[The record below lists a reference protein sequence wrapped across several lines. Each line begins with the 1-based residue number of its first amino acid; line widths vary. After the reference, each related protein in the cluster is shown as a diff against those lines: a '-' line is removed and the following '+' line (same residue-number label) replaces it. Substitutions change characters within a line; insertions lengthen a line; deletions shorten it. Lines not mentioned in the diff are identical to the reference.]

1 MKAAARIVAELEA
14 GRTVLR
20 VLKGEPPLLPRLT
33 GPGEV
38 HLVGGAAGPLGGDE
52 LSLEIEVGPGAALC
66 VRTVA
71 ASIALPARSGAES
84 LLTVH
89 ATVAESAFLAFL
101 PEPIVAAARCHHH
114 NVSIVDIA
122 EDAGLVWREEAVLG
136 RFGEE
141 PGRLR
146 LSTTARRADR
156 PWYRSDVTAARSPA
170 ELGDARVLASLL
182 TTAPADPFA
191 TTAGD
196 PFAISAAD
204 RGRDARPSEPTSERP
219 DGRPNG
225 RPGEPP
231 NGRPGEPSSGRPN
244 GRPSEP
250 PGERPP
256 GGGDATTAAAMG
268 RGAQARTDAQLTPDQ
283 RRVPPGDRGRLAPG
297 GGVTVA
303 AATAAA
309 AAATA
314 AAATAAATTV
324 AAGQGRIAAPVDDRG
339 SGQARTASLGARAAV
354 LALAGGGAV
363 ATALGADLAE
373 TRKVT
378 DWLVPPALLLPPR

>member
-66 VRTVA
+66 IRTVA

-84 LLTVH
+84 MLTVH

-114 NVSIVDIA
+114 NASIVDIA

-196 PFAISAAD
+196 PFATTAGDPFAISAGD
-204 RGRDARPSEPTSERP
+204 RGRDARPSEPF
-219 DGRPNG
+219 
-225 RPGEPP
+225 

-256 GGGDATTAAAMG
+256 GGGDATTAATMG
-268 RGAQARTDAQLTPDQ
+268 RGVQARTDAQLTGDQ
-283 RRVPPGDRGRLAPG
+283 RAIPPGDRGRLAPG
-297 GGVTVA
+297 GGVGAATVTA
-303 AATAAA
+303 AVAATA
-309 AAATA
+309 T
-314 AAATAAATTV
+314 
-324 AAGQGRIAAPVDDRG
+324 GQGRIAAPVDDRG
-339 SGQARTASLGARAAV
+339 SGQARTASPGATAGLGARAAV
-354 LALAGGGAV
+354 MALAGGGAV